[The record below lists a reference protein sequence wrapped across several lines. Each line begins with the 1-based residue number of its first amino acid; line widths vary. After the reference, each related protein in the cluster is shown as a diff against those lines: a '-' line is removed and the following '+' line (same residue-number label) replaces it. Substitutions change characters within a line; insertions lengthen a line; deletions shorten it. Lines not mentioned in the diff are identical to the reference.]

1 MSLCFFLYLS
11 HLTCQKKFSPPPGYF
26 GQQPEICKYI
36 KNCVISCARTVQHT
50 MTGVLP
56 FILNICKVAWG
67 YIHFVAYL
75 FPALL
80 APCPCRLER
89 RPKSL
94 EIVLWYES
102 FCHDYSPSCILQFTF
117 LFGYVYTVLLIGLNN
132 SLFLP

>member
-26 GQQPEICKYI
+26 GQQREICKYI

-80 APCPCRLER
+80 ASCPRRLDC
-89 RPKSL
+89 RPKSSKV
-94 EIVLWYES
+94 ILWYWS
-102 FCHDYSPSCILQFTF
+102 FCHSYSPYYILLFTF
-117 LFGYVYTVLLIGLNN
+117 LLGYVYTVLSVSQNN
-132 SLFLP
+132 SQT